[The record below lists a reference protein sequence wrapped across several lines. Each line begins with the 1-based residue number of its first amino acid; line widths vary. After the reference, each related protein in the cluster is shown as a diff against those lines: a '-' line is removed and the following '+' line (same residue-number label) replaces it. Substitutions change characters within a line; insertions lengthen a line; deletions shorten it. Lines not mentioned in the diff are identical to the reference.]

1 MKESISIFTLI
12 PNRTECGLY
21 PIFMPADIRI
31 AIYEQKYA
39 YKIAAINDGKLQPST
54 LASSKA
60 EAYKD
65 YNSGKLSTKDTTIR
79 VTKDI
84 RAFINFKGGFIVS
97 IGTQGTQRSGFKTQS
112 QGKRGTPDLL
122 GTLHNG
128 HSLGIEI
135 KGTGRRDG
143 QNDDQKKFMN
153 EQRKANG
160 LYWLVRTWG
169 DFIALYDNYMQTI
182 SSPII
187 DNSPN
192 YTLFP

>member
-54 LASSKA
+54 LASAKA
-60 EAYKD
+60 DAYKD
-65 YNSGKLSTKDTTIR
+65 YNACNLSTKETTIQ

-84 RAFINFKGGFIVS
+84 ESFINFKGGW
-97 IGTQGTQRSGFKTQS
+97 IGGISTQGTQRSGFKSQS

-135 KGTGRRDG
+135 KGTGGRDV
-143 QNDDQKKFMN
+143 QNDYQKKYMN
-153 EQRKANG
+153 RQRKSNG

-169 DFIALYDNYMQTI
+169 DFIALYNAYMQNI
-182 SSPII
+182 EIPII
-187 DNSPN
+187 DNSLN
-192 YTLFP
+192 YKLFP